1 MWTNHQAVGLLRQTA
16 SWTCPLFPGASQSCK
31 GDRHYKISD
40 GASSAERGTWYLNA
54 FNREKVGCP
63 GGFRAGAKGVSVRK
77 GFLEEVAS
85 RIRPEA

>member
-1 MWTNHQAVGLLRQTA
+1 M
-16 SWTCPLFPGASQSCK
+16 
-31 GDRHYKISD
+31 
-40 GASSAERGTWYLNA
+40 NA